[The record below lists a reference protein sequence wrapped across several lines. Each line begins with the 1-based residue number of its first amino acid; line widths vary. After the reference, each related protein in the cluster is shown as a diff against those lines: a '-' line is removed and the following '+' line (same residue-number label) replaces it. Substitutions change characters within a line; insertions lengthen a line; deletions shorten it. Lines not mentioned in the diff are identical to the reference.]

1 MLRSLSI
8 AAAAVAATAQP
19 YWWKYAGYDAPNM
32 DIKHIDGASVQ
43 DLEYA
48 CGNLTGCVAFN
59 TDGWLKNSTTN
70 MQSGQPC
77 DLYVK
82 NSTPQPAPPVYNG
95 VLLWP
100 MPVNITTGN
109 TTLVVAGPVTFT
121 ATTPS
126 ADLTAAFGR
135 FTAQIFKH
143 ASPAAS
149 ADVIAKLRSNGAVTA
164 ETAAAEEVL
173 GAAATLST
181 VTVSVANVNVPLQ
194 LGVDESYTLV
204 IPADGSPATL
214 TAATVYGAYMGL
226 QTFSQLV
233 VWNASLKQYTVPTA
247 PVTISDAP
255 RFAWRGVLID
265 TDRHW
270 QSLPHIYKV
279 IDSIV
284 MTKMNTLHWH
294 IVDWQSWPL
303 ESAAYPKVW
312 DASWS
317 ELERYTFEDVSSV
330 VEYGRQRGVRV
341 VMEFDTPGHAGSLCI
356 GYPEVC
362 PSPTCTMPLNP
373 ASPDTLT
380 LINAVLKELVA
391 LAPDTYFHLGGDE
404 VNTDCW
410 TNTPAI
416 VAWMAAQNP
425 PLTADTTYEY
435 FVSKV
440 DQMALDLNRVPV
452 RWEEVWKHF
461 GTQLD
466 PRTIIH
472 VWLSSATMIDVVN
485 NGYRGVW
492 SVDGLYYLDDLTETA
507 ASFYNVDILGGITNV
522 TAQQLV
528 LGGEVEMWG
537 ETVDGSEIESTIWPR
552 AAAAAERWWSYD
564 VTGNDFTAAGVA
576 ERFSWFRCQMLDN
589 GVASAPTNNA
599 NARTGPPGPG
609 SCFAQ

>member
-1 MLRSLSI
+1 MRS
-8 AAAAVAATAQP
+8 
-19 YWWKYAGYDAPNM
+19 
-32 DIKHIDGASVQ
+32 
-43 DLEYA
+43 
-48 CGNLTGCVAFN
+48 
-59 TDGWLKNSTTN
+59 DGWLKNSTSN

-100 MPVNITTGN
+100 MPVNISTAN
-109 TTLVVAGPVTFT
+109 TTVVVAGPVTFT

-126 ADLTAAFGR
+126 ADLTAAFAR

-149 ADVIAKLRSNGAVTA
+149 SDVIAKLRSNGAVTA
-164 ETAAAEEVL
+164 ETAAAAEVL

-194 LGVDESYTLV
+194 LGVDESYTLT
-204 IPADGSPATL
+204 IPADGSPATI

-233 VWNASLKQYTVPTA
+233 VWNASLKQYTVPVA

-255 RFAWRGVLID
+255 RFAWRGILID

-317 ELERYTFEDVSSV
+317 ELERYTFEDVAAV
-330 VEYGRQRGVRV
+330 IEYSRQRGVRV

-373 ASPDTLT
+373 ASPDTLP

-461 GTQLD
+461 GTQL
-466 PRTIIH
+466 
-472 VWLSSATMIDVVN
+472 
-485 NGYRGVW
+485 
-492 SVDGLYYLDDLTETA
+492 
-507 ASFYNVDILGGITNV
+507 
-522 TAQQLV
+522 
-528 LGGEVEMWG
+528 GE
-537 ETVDGSEIESTIWPR
+537 
-552 AAAAAERWWSYD
+552 
-564 VTGNDFTAAGVA
+564 
-576 ERFSWFRCQMLDN
+576 
-589 GVASAPTNNA
+589 
-599 NARTGPPGPG
+599 
-609 SCFAQ
+609 